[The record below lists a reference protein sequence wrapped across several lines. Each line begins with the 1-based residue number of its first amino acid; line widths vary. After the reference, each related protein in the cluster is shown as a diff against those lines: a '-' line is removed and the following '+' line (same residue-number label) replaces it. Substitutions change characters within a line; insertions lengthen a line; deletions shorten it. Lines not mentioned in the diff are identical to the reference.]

1 MFELEIKGQ
10 VYDFNFGMGFLR
22 ELNKRVSAPVDGLP
36 DVKKNIG
43 LQYVIAGVIDGD
55 LEDLVEVLDCANR
68 GKNPRVTKQLLDE
81 YIDNDNTDIEL
92 LFESVIDF
100 LKSANATKKTTLS
113 LLEEL
118 EKQKKKME
126 EKEKQKQ

>member
-1 MFELEIKGQ
+1 MFELEINGQ
-10 VYDFNFGMGFLR
+10 VYEFNFGMGLLR

-81 YIDNDNTDIEL
+81 YN
-92 LFESVIDF
+92 
-100 LKSANATKKTTLS
+100 
-113 LLEEL
+113 
-118 EKQKKKME
+118 
-126 EKEKQKQ
+126 KEAIGQL